1 MEEKA
6 EKSAK
11 EYDFIQLFPCSE
23 AKYWA
28 YGGASVKKRLV
39 ALSSLRLE
47 ARNHQ
52 RQGQSAN
59 GGGSSNDAS
68 FETSQWVLPVEKITV
83 ATSLFV
89 LLSIA
94 TTLEFKMVIV
104 LSLLLFVMSQTDQTL
119 LHQDIFCNMSLRQSE
134 T

>member
-68 FETSQWVLPVEKITV
+68 FETSQWVLPVVKNYCCNITLCTFANCNNTRVQNGYCVVITTISDVPDRSNTV
-83 ATSLFV
+83 APRH
-89 LLSIA
+89 LLQYVSA
-94 TTLEFKMVIV
+94 SV
-104 LSLLLFVMSQTDQTL
+104 
-119 LHQDIFCNMSLRQSE
+119 
-134 T
+134 